1 MQRSAEV
8 ATASISSHSFLI
20 QEHFLASTRMRRL
33 SLLPPGISAKIPVSF
48 LSKGISV
55 ISPPLSRP
63 PITKRFRASSLIWG
77 SPLTRSDI
85 RTEGRSEEHTS
96 ELQSR
101 GHLVCR
107 LLLEKKQ

>member
-63 PITKRFRASSLIWG
+63 PIKIGRASCRERVKS
-77 SPLTRSDI
+77 
-85 RTEGRSEEHTS
+85 TEVAGARKNKRRGGEGDGEMRRRAEDDTATS
-96 ELQSR
+96 TW
-101 GHLVCR
+101 
-107 LLLEKKQ
+107 